1 MDSPTIDI
9 DQLIASF
16 LSGNCNPSGKLEL
29 EQWVS
34 LSEENKKVFDDS
46 VKIWQNCQTPIFKSE
61 MEHDK
66 LRIEV
71 QIFAQNSHQ

>member
-1 MDSPTIDI
+1 MQIGIVGKPS
-9 DQLIASF
+9 
-16 LSGNCNPSGKLEL
+16 SGKLEL